1 MQTYPKQVL
10 EILSSTYPVAKCELV
25 HNTAW
30 ELLVGVV
37 LSAQC
42 TDKRVN
48 MVTKEL
54 FSKHPDIKDINKLEI
69 EKLKEIIRPTG
80 FFNNK
85 AKYIKLAAEKI
96 ISDYDGIVPSSM
108 EELLKIPGL
117 ARKSSNV
124 ILSVWY
130 GENEGVVVDTHVIR
144 IANLLHLTKN
154 KDPIKIEKDLIE
166 LYPRKYWERIST
178 LIVWHGRRICIARKP
193 KCEECPLNKICP
205 SAFLNKKASLKK

>member
-1 MQTYPKQVL
+1 MKVL
-10 EILSSTYPVAKCELV
+10 ELLTSTYPGAKCELV
-25 HNTAW
+25 YKNAW
-30 ELLVGVV
+30 ELVVGVV

-54 FSKHPDIKDINKLEI
+54 FEKYPTIQDINNLDI
-69 EKLKEIIRPTG
+69 DKLKEIIRTTG

-85 AKYIKLAAEKI
+85 AKYIKKAAEKI
-96 ISDYDGIVPSSM
+96 LLDYKGIVPDRM

-117 ARKSSNV
+117 ARKSANV
-124 ILSVWY
+124 IVSVWY
-130 GENEGVVVDTHVIR
+130 GKNEGVVVDTHVIR
-144 IANLLHLTKN
+144 IANLLNLTQN
-154 KDPIKIEKDLIE
+154 KDPKKIENDLIK

-178 LIVWHGRRICIARKP
+178 LIVWHGRRICIARRP

-205 SAFLNKKASLKK
+205 SAFLKK

>member
-1 MQTYPKQVL
+1 METYPKQVL
-10 EILSSTYPVAKCELV
+10 EILISTYPTAKCELV
-25 HNTAW
+25 HRNAW
-30 ELLVGVV
+30 ELLVGVI

-54 FSKHPDIKDINKLEI
+54 FKQYPTIQDIYSLDI

-85 AKYIKLAAEKI
+85 AKYIKLATEKI
-96 ISDYDGIVPSSM
+96 IKDYKGIVPDSM
-108 EELLKIPGL
+108 SELLKIPGL

-130 GENEGVVVDTHVIR
+130 GKNEGVVVDTHVIR
-144 IANLLHLTKN
+144 IANLLHLTEK
-154 KDPIKIEKDLIE
+154 KDPKKIENDLIK
-166 LYPRKYWERIST
+166 LYPKKYWERIST
-178 LIVWHGRRICIARKP
+178 LIVWHGRRICIARNP
-193 KCEECPLNKICP
+193 KCDECPLNKICP
-205 SAFLNKKASLKK
+205 SAFLKK

>member
-1 MQTYPKQVL
+1 MKTYPKQVL
-10 EILSSTYPVAKCELV
+10 EILILAYPTAKCELV
-25 HNTAW
+25 HKNAW

-48 MVTKEL
+48 MVTAEL
-54 FSKHPDIKDINKLEI
+54 FKQYPKIQDINSLDI
-69 EKLKEIIRPTG
+69 EKLKAIIRPTG

-96 ISDYDGIVPSSM
+96 INDYKGVVPDRM
-108 EELLKIPGL
+108 DELLKIPGL

-130 GENEGVVVDTHVIR
+130 GRNEGIVVDTHVIR

-154 KDPIKIEKDLIE
+154 KDPKKIENDLIK
-166 LYPRKYWERIST
+166 LYPKKYWERIST
-178 LIVWHGRRICIARKP
+178 LIIWHGRRICIARNP
-193 KCEECPLNKICP
+193 RCGECPLNKICP
-205 SAFLNKKASLKK
+205 SAFLKK

>member
-1 MQTYPKQVL
+1 MTIKERFKLTIEYFLINHPIA
-10 EILSSTYPVAKCELV
+10 ETELSYQDPF
-25 HNTAW
+25 
-30 ELLVGVV
+30 ELLVAVI

-54 FSKHPDIKDINKLEI
+54 FKQYPTIQGINRLDI

-96 ISDYDGIVPSSM
+96 IKEYKGIVPDSM

-130 GENEGVVVDTHVIR
+130 RKNEGVVVDTHVIR

-154 KDPIKIEKDLIE
+154 KDPKKIENDLIK
-166 LYPRKYWERIST
+166 LYPKKYWERIST
-178 LIVWHGRRICIARKP
+178 LIVWHGRRICVARKP
-193 KCEECPLNKICP
+193 KCGECPLNKICP
-205 SAFLNKKASLKK
+205 SAF

>member
-1 MQTYPKQVL
+1 MKSYPKQVL
-10 EILSSTYPVAKCELV
+10 EILISTYPTAKCELI
-25 HNTAW
+25 HKNAW
-30 ELLVGVV
+30 ELLIGVV

-54 FSKHPDIKDINKLEI
+54 FKQYPTIQDINRLDI

-85 AKYIKLAAEKI
+85 AKYVKLAAEKI
-96 ISDYDGIVPSSM
+96 IKEYKCIVPDSM

-130 GENEGVVVDTHVIR
+130 RKNEGVVVDTHVIR

-154 KDPIKIEKDLIE
+154 RDPKKIENDLIK
-166 LYPRKYWERIST
+166 LYPKKYWERIST
-178 LIVWHGRRICIARKP
+178 LIVWHGRRICVARNP
-193 KCEECPLNKICP
+193 KCGECPLNKICP
-205 SAFLNKKASLKK
+205 SAF

>member
-10 EILSSTYPVAKCELV
+10 EILLDTYPTAKCELV
-25 HNTAW
+25 HKNAW

-54 FSKHPDIKDINKLEI
+54 FLKYPSIQDVNKLEI
-69 EKLKEIIRPTG
+69 DKLKAIIRPTG

-85 AKYIKLAAEKI
+85 AKYIKAAAKKI
-96 ISDYDGIVPSSM
+96 IEDYNGIIPDKM
-108 EELLKIPGL
+108 EDLLSIPGL

-124 ILSVWY
+124 LLSVWY
-130 GENEGVVVDTHVIR
+130 GKNEGVVVDTHVIR
-144 IANLLHLTKN
+144 IGNLLKLTKN
-154 KDPIKIEKDLIE
+154 KDPIKIEKDLIK
-166 LYPRKYWERIST
+166 LYPKKYWERIST
-178 LIVWHGRRICIARKP
+178 LLVWHGRKTCIARRP
-193 KCEECPLNKICP
+193 KCSECPLNRICP
-205 SAFLNKKASLKK
+205 SAFFKKAS

>member
-1 MQTYPKQVL
+1 MKVIELLTATYPG
-10 EILSSTYPVAKCELV
+10 ARCELV
-25 HNTAW
+25 YKNAW

-48 MVTKEL
+48 MVTKAL
-54 FSKHPDIKDINKLEI
+54 FEKYPTIQDINNLDI
-69 EKLKEIIRPTG
+69 DKLKEIIRTTG

-85 AKYIKLAAEKI
+85 AKYIKKAAEKI
-96 ISDYDGIVPSSM
+96 LLDYKGIVPDRM

-117 ARKSSNV
+117 ARKSANV

-130 GENEGVVVDTHVIR
+130 DKNEGVVVDTHVIR
-144 IANLLHLTKN
+144 IANLLKLTQN
-154 KDPIKIEKDLIE
+154 KDPKKIENDLIK

-178 LIVWHGRRICIARKP
+178 LIVWHGRRICIARRP

-205 SAFLNKKASLKK
+205 SAFLKK

>member
-1 MQTYPKQVL
+1 METYPKQVL
-10 EILSSTYPVAKCELV
+10 EILISTYPTAKCELV
-25 HNTAW
+25 HRNAW

-54 FSKHPDIKDINKLEI
+54 FKQYATIQDIYSLDI

-96 ISDYDGIVPSSM
+96 IKDYKGIVPDSM
-108 EELLKIPGL
+108 NELLKIPGL

-124 ILSVWY
+124 ILSIWY
-130 GENEGVVVDTHVIR
+130 VKNEGVVVDTHVIR

-154 KDPIKIEKDLIE
+154 KDPKKIENDLIK
-166 LYPRKYWERIST
+166 LYPKKYWERIST
-178 LIVWHGRRICIARKP
+178 LIVWHGRRICIARNP
-193 KCEECPLNKICP
+193 KCSECPLNKICP
-205 SAFLNKKASLKK
+205 SAFFTKVN

>member
-1 MQTYPKQVL
+1 MQTYPMKVL
-10 EILSSTYPVAKCELV
+10 ELLTSTYPGAKCELV
-25 HNTAW
+25 YKNAW
-30 ELLVGVV
+30 ELVVGVV

-54 FSKHPDIKDINKLEI
+54 FEKYPTIQDINNLDI
-69 EKLKEIIRPTG
+69 DKLKEIIRTTG

-85 AKYIKLAAEKI
+85 AKYIKKAAEKI
-96 ISDYDGIVPSSM
+96 LLDYKGIVPDRM

-117 ARKSSNV
+117 ARKSANV
-124 ILSVWY
+124 IVSVWY
-130 GENEGVVVDTHVIR
+130 GKNEGVVVDTHVIR
-144 IANLLHLTKN
+144 IANLLNLTQN
-154 KDPIKIEKDLIE
+154 KDPKKIENDLIK

-178 LIVWHGRRICIARKP
+178 LIVWHGRRICIARRP

-205 SAFLNKKASLKK
+205 SAFLKK